1 MASLSNDA
9 RCSKLVVRSGSVLE
23 LITRELIQSTDRSTL
38 CVARLAGE
46 WLECA
51 VRVRILGSDEDD
63 GVDDET
69 LIGLSD

>member
-1 MASLSNDA
+1 M
-9 RCSKLVVRSGSVLE
+9 E